1 MPWPPSG
8 AIGVLSHVP
17 CSSIASASLYAVL
30 FPKPCSLLLIVHAQE
45 RCIYRLIEINDGF
58 RGPIATSETL
68 FYCCDSLVLFL
79 ALAVFVP
86 FWPGRFITSPDARLI
101 LADGTP
107 VEDEDE
113 GVQEKEVASG
123 GSSPRVRPV

>member
-1 MPWPPSG
+1 MPWAPSG

-30 FPKPCSLLLIVHAQE
+30 FAKPCSLLLIVHAQE

-86 FWPGRFITSPDARLI
+86 FWPGRFIRQKQ
-101 LADGTP
+101 G
-107 VEDEDE
+107 
-113 GVQEKEVASG
+113 QERDNAMPLGSLKGE
-123 GSSPRVRPV
+123 GSSV